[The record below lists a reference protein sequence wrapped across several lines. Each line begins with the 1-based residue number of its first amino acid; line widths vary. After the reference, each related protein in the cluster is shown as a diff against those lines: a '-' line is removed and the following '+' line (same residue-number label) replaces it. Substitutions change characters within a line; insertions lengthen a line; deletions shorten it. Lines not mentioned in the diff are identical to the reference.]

1 MSVLRKKYQLPT
13 VAQLPQ
19 IEIDLTRLQS
29 ECDKVASQF
38 VDVITANPALCMNHE
53 ELVKNVYDNFE
64 QINLTELDGEMM
76 EHTDDIKERIRR
88 REETLYNKP
97 TKLYEGSYFQ
107 EIVNQFKSPAMRV
120 RITKLEAGKQIPWH
134 IDYDPSYATRII
146 IPIYTNT
153 MVENWFKVKG
163 VETNVHLE
171 AGKAYFLNTGF
182 SHAVFNNSYMS
193 RIALMFSL
201 DGQDDLETITN

>member
-1 MSVLRKKYQLPT
+1 MRKKYQLPT
-13 VAQLPQ
+13 VAHLDQ
-19 IEIDLTRLQS
+19 IEIDLARLQT

-64 QINLTELDGEMM
+64 QINLTELAGEMM
-76 EHTDDIKERIRR
+76 DHTNDIKERIRR

-107 EIVNQFKSPAMRV
+107 EIVNQFKAPAMRV

-153 MVENWFKVKG
+153 MVENWFNVKG
-163 VETNVHLE
+163 VEINHHLE

-182 SHAVFNNSYMS
+182 SHAVFNNSKMS

-201 DGQDDLETITN
+201 DGQDDLEAITN